1 MEFRVEELAARAGTP
16 VDTLRYY
23 QTRGLLPP
31 PRRAGRVAWYGEAHL
46 QRLLRIRRLA
56 ADGFTLGQI
65 ARLLADAADSS
76 AGSGSGGDD
85 ELLGLLRE
93 RLGGRRF
100 SRAEFATETGLP
112 EALIASALQAGLVE
126 PLLVNGAECFTEDD
140 VAMAKIGL
148 ELLQGGFPLQALLDL
163 AVEHAQ
169 HTAGL
174 ADRAI
179 ALFGEHVRRRG
190 DGAREESGRVAE
202 AFRLLLPQVTRLVAL
217 HFQRTLVTRALAKL
231 AGDDEDLRDALAAT
245 GGAKLSVQVGWS

>member
-31 PRRAGRVAWYGEAHL
+31 PRRAGRIAWYGEAHL

-65 ARLLADAADSS
+65 ARLLGDSG
-76 AGSGSGGDD
+76 GSSDGSGGGDA

-93 RLGGRRF
+93 RLGGRRL
-100 SRAEFATETGLP
+100 SRAEFAAETGLP

-179 ALFGEHVRRRG
+179 ALFGEHVRRRK
-190 DGAREESGRVAE
+190 DGAQEESGRVAE
-202 AFRLLLPQVTRLVAL
+202 AFRLLLPQVTKLVAL

-231 AGDDEDLRDALAAT
+231 AADDEDLRDALAAT

>member
-31 PRRAGRVAWYGEAHL
+31 PRRAGRIAWYGEAHL

-56 ADGFTLGQI
+56 ADGFTLEQI
-65 ARLLADAADSS
+65 ARLLGD
-76 AGSGSGGDD
+76 SGGGGGDA

-93 RLGGRRF
+93 RLGGRRL
-100 SRAEFATETGLP
+100 SRAEFAAETGLP

-126 PLLVNGAECFTEDD
+126 PLLVDGAECFTEDD

-163 AVEHAQ
+163 SVEHAR
-169 HTAGL
+169 HTAAL

-179 ALFGEHVRRRG
+179 ALFGEHVRRR

-202 AFRLLLPQVTRLVAL
+202 AFRLLLPQVTKLVAL

-245 GGAKLSVQVGWS
+245 GGAKLSVQVGWR

>member
-31 PRRAGRVAWYGEAHL
+31 PRRAGRIAWYGEAHL

-65 ARLLADAADSS
+65 ARLLAD
-76 AGSGSGGDD
+76 SGGGGGGDA

-93 RLGGRRF
+93 RLGGRRL
-100 SRAEFATETGLP
+100 SRAEFAAETGLP

-179 ALFGEHVRRRG
+179 ALFGEHVRRRK
-190 DGAREESGRVAE
+190 DGAQEESGRVAA
-202 AFRLLLPQVTRLVAL
+202 AFRLLLPQVTKLVAL

-231 AGDDEDLRDALAAT
+231 AADDEDLRDALAAT

>member
-31 PRRAGRVAWYGEAHL
+31 PRRAGRIAWYGEAHL

-65 ARLLADAADSS
+65 ARLLGD
-76 AGSGSGGDD
+76 SGGGGGGDA

-93 RLGGRRF
+93 RLGGRRL
-100 SRAEFATETGLP
+100 SRAEFAAETGLP

-179 ALFGEHVRRRG
+179 ALFGEHVRRRK
-190 DGAREESGRVAE
+190 DGAQEESGRVAE
-202 AFRLLLPQVTRLVAL
+202 AFRLLLPQVTKLVAL

-231 AGDDEDLRDALAAT
+231 AADDEDLRDALAAT

>member
-31 PRRAGRVAWYGEAHL
+31 PRRAGRIAWYGEAHL

-65 ARLLADAADSS
+65 ARLLGDS
-76 AGSGSGGDD
+76 GGSGGGGDA

-93 RLGGRRF
+93 RLGGRRL
-100 SRAEFATETGLP
+100 SRAEFAAETGLP

-179 ALFGEHVRRRG
+179 ALFGEHVRRRK
-190 DGAREESGRVAE
+190 DGAQEESGRVAE
-202 AFRLLLPQVTRLVAL
+202 AFRLLLPQVTKLVAL

-231 AGDDEDLRDALAAT
+231 AADDEDLRDALAAT

>member
-1 MEFRVEELAARAGTP
+1 MEELAARAGTP

-31 PRRAGRVAWYGEAHL
+31 PRRAGRIAWYGEAHL

-65 ARLLADAADSS
+65 ARLLAE
-76 AGSGSGGDD
+76 SGGGGGGDA

-93 RLGGRRF
+93 RLGGRRL
-100 SRAEFATETGLP
+100 SRAEFAAETGLP

-179 ALFGEHVRRRG
+179 ALFGEHVRRRK
-190 DGAREESGRVAE
+190 DGAQEESGRVAA
-202 AFRLLLPQVTRLVAL
+202 AFRLLLPQVTKLVAL

-231 AGDDEDLRDALAAT
+231 AADDEDLRDALAAT

>member
-65 ARLLADAADSS
+65 ARLLADADSS
-76 AGSGSGGDD
+76 AGSGSGGDA

-93 RLGGRRF
+93 RLGGRMF
-100 SRAEFATETGLP
+100 SRAEFAAETGLP

-202 AFRLLLPQVTRLVAL
+202 AFRLLLPQVTKLVAL

-245 GGAKLSVQVGWS
+245 GGAKLSVQVGWI

>member
-31 PRRAGRVAWYGEAHL
+31 PRRAGRIAWYGEAHL

-65 ARLLADAADSS
+65 ARLLGD
-76 AGSGSGGDD
+76 SGGGGGGDA

-93 RLGGRRF
+93 RLGGRRL
-100 SRAEFATETGLP
+100 SRAEFAAETGLP

-126 PLLVNGAECFTEDD
+126 PLLVHGAECFTEDD

-179 ALFGEHVRRRG
+179 ALFGEHVRRRK
-190 DGAREESGRVAE
+190 DGAQEESGRVAE
-202 AFRLLLPQVTRLVAL
+202 AFRLLLPQVTKLVAL

-231 AGDDEDLRDALAAT
+231 AADDEDLRDALAAT

>member
-31 PRRAGRVAWYGEAHL
+31 PRRAGRIAWYGEAHL

-65 ARLLADAADSS
+65 ARLLAE
-76 AGSGSGGDD
+76 SGGGGGGGDA

-93 RLGGRRF
+93 RLGGRRL
-100 SRAEFATETGLP
+100 SRAEFAAETGLP

-179 ALFGEHVRRRG
+179 ALFGEHVRRRK
-190 DGAREESGRVAE
+190 DGAQEESGRVAE
-202 AFRLLLPQVTRLVAL
+202 AFRLLLPQVTKLVAL

-231 AGDDEDLRDALAAT
+231 AADDEDLRDALAAT